1 LGIGSAFPPIVE
13 NTIQLKK
20 SNLLII
26 AKSLHDEIPSH
37 SQYRIQFDPNSL
49 IDTNPICPYKN
60 SMISKTIPLTV
71 AMMIGFHPV
80 SSMAQGTSGPTISEI
95 IEAHEDA
102 VEVLYEKMRGKSREE
117 QQKLYKAEYPIPDQ
131 AIESITALVTANP
144 GGPASLDGIDWLLRY
159 SGQKGLDPALYDA
172 LETHHLHSEKLQ
184 AIVLKMARSRTPET
198 QKFLTKVSEKS
209 KIKDVRGA
217 AILSLMKRIERDKE
231 KEDEHTALSKK
242 LFAEHPDLIINGRNV
257 TKSIK
262 AKREAGEKLA
272 IGKVAPEII
281 GKDVDGNEMKL
292 SDYRGKIVVL
302 DFWGDW

>member
-1 LGIGSAFPPIVE
+1 ML
-13 NTIQLKK
+13 
-20 SNLLII
+20 
-26 AKSLHDEIPSH
+26 
-37 SQYRIQFDPNSL
+37 
-49 IDTNPICPYKN
+49 
-60 SMISKTIPLTV
+60 SKTIPLTV

-80 SSMAQGTSGPTISEI
+80 ASMAQGTSGPTISEI

-117 QQKLYKAEYPIPDQ
+117 QQKLYKAEYPVPDQ

-159 SGQKGLDPALYDA
+159 SGQKGLNPALYDA

-209 KIKDVRGA
+209 KIKDLRGA
-217 AILSLMKRIERDKE
+217 AILSLIKRIERDKE

-242 LFAEHPDLIINGRNV
+242 LFAEHPDLIISGRNV

-262 AKREAGEKLA
+262 AKREAEEKLA

>member
-1 LGIGSAFPPIVE
+1 
-13 NTIQLKK
+13 
-20 SNLLII
+20 
-26 AKSLHDEIPSH
+26 
-37 SQYRIQFDPNSL
+37 
-49 IDTNPICPYKN
+49 
-60 SMISKTIPLTV
+60 MISKIIPLTI

-80 SSMAQGTSGPTISEI
+80 ASMAQDASGPTISKI
-95 IEAHEDA
+95 IKTHEDA

-117 QQKLYKAEYPIPDQ
+117 QQKLYQAESPKPDQ
-131 AIESITALVTANP
+131 AIESITALVLANP
-144 GGPASLDGIDWLLRY
+144 GGSASLDGIDWLLRY
-159 SGQKGLDPALYDA
+159 SDQKGVNPALYNV

-198 QKFLTKVSEKS
+198 QNFLTTVSEKS
-209 KIKDVRGA
+209 KIKDARGA

-231 KEDEHTALSKK
+231 KEEEHTALSKK
-242 LFAEHPDLIINGRNV
+242 LFAEHADLIINGRNV

-262 AKREAGEKLA
+262 AKREAEEKLA

-281 GKDVDGNEMKL
+281 GKDVDGKEMKL

>member
-1 LGIGSAFPPIVE
+1 MTKFRPIRNAE
-13 NTIQLKK
+13 FNSTPL
-20 SNLLII
+20 
-26 AKSLHDEIPSH
+26 
-37 SQYRIQFDPNSL
+37 DPNSL
-49 IDTNPICPYKN
+49 IDTNSICPYKVN
-60 SMISKTIPLTV
+60 MIPKIILLTI

-80 SSMAQGTSGPTISEI
+80 ASMAQDTSGSTISKI
-95 IEAHEDA
+95 IKTHEDA
-102 VEVLYEKMRGKSREE
+102 VEILYKKMRGKSREE
-117 QQKLYKAEYPIPDQ
+117 QQKLYQAEYPKPDQ
-131 AIESITALVTANP
+131 AIESITALVIANP
-144 GGPASLDGIDWLLRY
+144 GGSASLNGIDWLLNY
-159 SGQKGLDPALYDA
+159 SGQKGIDPALYNV

-198 QKFLTKVSEKS
+198 QNFLTTVSEKS
-209 KIKDVRGA
+209 KIKDARGA

-242 LFAEHPDLIINGRNV
+242 LFAEHADLIINGRNV

-262 AKREAGEKLA
+262 AKREAEEKLA

-281 GKDVDGNEMKL
+281 GKDVDGKEMKL

>member
-1 LGIGSAFPPIVE
+1 MTKFRPTRNAEFNSTPL
-13 NTIQLKK
+13 
-20 SNLLII
+20 
-26 AKSLHDEIPSH
+26 
-37 SQYRIQFDPNSL
+37 DPNSL
-49 IDTNPICPYKN
+49 IDTNSICPYKDI
-60 SMISKTIPLTV
+60 MINKFIPLTI

-80 SSMAQGTSGPTISEI
+80 ASMAQDASGPTISKI
-95 IEAHEDA
+95 IKTHEDA

-117 QQKLYKAEYPIPDQ
+117 QQKLYQAEYPKPDQ
-131 AIESITALVTANP
+131 AIESITALVLANP
-144 GGPASLDGIDWLLRY
+144 GGSASLDGIDWLLRY
-159 SGQKGLDPALYDA
+159 SGQKGIDPALYNV

-198 QKFLTKVSEKS
+198 QTFLTTVSEKS
-209 KIKDVRGA
+209 KIKDARGA

-231 KEDEHTALSKK
+231 NEEEHTALSKK
-242 LFAEHPDLIINGRNV
+242 LFAEHADLIINGRNV

-262 AKREAGEKLA
+262 AKREAEEKLA

-281 GKDVDGNEMKL
+281 GKDVDGKEMKL

>member
-1 LGIGSAFPPIVE
+1 MTKFRPIRNAE
-13 NTIQLKK
+13 FN
-20 SNLLII
+20 S
-26 AKSLHDEIPSH
+26 IPL
-37 SQYRIQFDPNSL
+37 DPNSL
-49 IDTNPICPYKN
+49 IDTNSICPYKVN
-60 SMISKTIPLTV
+60 MIPKIILLTI

-80 SSMAQGTSGPTISEI
+80 ASMAQDTSGSTISKI
-95 IEAHEDA
+95 IKTHEDA
-102 VEVLYEKMRGKSREE
+102 VEILYKKMRGKSREE
-117 QQKLYKAEYPIPDQ
+117 QQKLYQAEYPKPDQ
-131 AIESITALVTANP
+131 AIESITALVLANP
-144 GGPASLDGIDWLLRY
+144 GGSASLNGIDWLLNY
-159 SGQKGLDPALYDA
+159 SGQKGIDPALYNV

-198 QKFLTKVSEKS
+198 QNFLTTVSEKS
-209 KIKDVRGA
+209 KIKDARGA

-242 LFAEHPDLIINGRNV
+242 LFAEHADLIINGRNV

-262 AKREAGEKLA
+262 AKREAEEKLA

-281 GKDVDGNEMKL
+281 GKDVDGKEMKL

>member
-1 LGIGSAFPPIVE
+1 MGIGSAFPNIVE

-20 SNLLII
+20 VNLLII
-26 AKSLHDEIPSH
+26 ANSLHGEIPSR
-37 SQYRIQFDPNSL
+37 SQCRIQFDTNSL
-49 IDTNPICPYKN
+49 IDTHSICPYKDN
-60 SMISKTIPLTV
+60 MIRKIIPLTI

-80 SSMAQGTSGPTISEI
+80 ASMAQDTSGPTISKI
-95 IEAHEDA
+95 IETHEDA
-102 VEVLYEKMRGKSREE
+102 VEVLYKKMRGKSREE
-117 QQKLYKAEYPIPDQ
+117 QQKLYEAEYPKPDQ

-159 SGQKGLDPALYDA
+159 SGQKGIDPALYNV

-209 KIKDVRGA
+209 KIKDARGA

-262 AKREAGEKLA
+262 AKREAEEKLA

-281 GKDVDGNEMKL
+281 GKDVDGKEMKL

>member
-1 LGIGSAFPPIVE
+1 MV
-13 NTIQLKK
+13 
-20 SNLLII
+20 
-26 AKSLHDEIPSH
+26 
-37 SQYRIQFDPNSL
+37 
-49 IDTNPICPYKN
+49 
-60 SMISKTIPLTV
+60 SKFIPLTI

-80 SSMAQGTSGPTISEI
+80 ASIAQDTSGPTISKI
-95 IEAHEDA
+95 IETHEDA
-102 VEVLYEKMRGKSREE
+102 VEVLYKKMRGKSREE
-117 QQKLYKAEYPIPDQ
+117 QQKLYEAEYPKPDQ

-159 SGQKGLDPALYDA
+159 SGQKGIDPALYNV

-209 KIKDVRGA
+209 KIKDARGA

-231 KEDEHTALSKK
+231 KEDEHTALSKT
-242 LFAEHPDLIINGRNV
+242 LFAEHADLIINGRNV

-262 AKREAGEKLA
+262 AKREAEEKFA

-281 GKDVDGNEMKL
+281 GKDVDGKEMKL

>member
-1 LGIGSAFPPIVE
+1 LGIGSAFPTIVE

-20 SNLLII
+20 VNLLII
-26 AKSLHDEIPSH
+26 ANSLHGEIPSR
-37 SQYRIQFDPNSL
+37 SQCRIQFDTNSL
-49 IDTNPICPYKN
+49 IDTNSFCPYKDN
-60 SMISKTIPLTV
+60 MISKIIPLTI
-71 AMMIGFHPV
+71 AMMIGSHPV
-80 SSMAQGTSGPTISEI
+80 ASMAQDTSGPTISEI
-95 IEAHEDA
+95 IETHEDA
-102 VEVLYEKMRGKSREE
+102 VEVLYKKMRGKSREE
-117 QQKLYKAEYPIPDQ
+117 QQKLYEAEYPKPDQ
-131 AIESITALVTANP
+131 AIESITALVLANP
-144 GGPASLDGIDWLLRY
+144 GGSASLDGIDWLLRY
-159 SGQKGLDPALYDA
+159 SGQKGIDPALYNA

-184 AIVLKMARSRTPET
+184 AIVLKMARRRTPET

-217 AILSLMKRIERDKE
+217 AILSLMKGFERDKE
-231 KEDEHTALSKK
+231 KEDEHAALSKK

-262 AKREAGEKLA
+262 AKREAEEKLA

-281 GKDVDGNEMKL
+281 GKDVDGKEMKL